1 MSQVPTMSYSIFIA
15 LDFFSARVVRD
26 IRVATLNP
34 RTPGLHVEKVIA
46 QEAQERNVE
55 VTCTSTARQC
65 AWAGHLGNS

>member
-46 QEAQERNVE
+46 QERNVE